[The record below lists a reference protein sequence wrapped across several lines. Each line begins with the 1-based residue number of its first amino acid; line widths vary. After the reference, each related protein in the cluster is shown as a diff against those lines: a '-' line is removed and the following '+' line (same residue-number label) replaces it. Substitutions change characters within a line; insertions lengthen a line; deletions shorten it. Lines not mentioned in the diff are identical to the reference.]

1 MSFKLS
7 HSLQKKLDILNRFLD
22 ILFYIDFGLISLR
35 ILINASMLD
44 PNYASILPAWPME
57 LAFNALVNLTLIL
70 GAVNLVTRA
79 KFTWATILAGASL
92 CFAVVIRLTIGY
104 WSMSYLSLSLAA
116 AAYDRSGT
124 AILRVSVVV
133 TAVLTVLLY
142 ILSVNGFI
150 GWIATDGKHAFG
162 WNYSTDA
169 AARVFYMF
177 AALFVIRK
185 GLPNV
190 LHYVLLAAFIL
201 VNLLFM
207 RAKTALV
214 TSTILLVGTLV
225 YQYLIFPKMKTRR
238 RKKRTGMKTV
248 LVPTG
253 KALVLTPLVL
263 AAPILAA
270 LSLYLTTHVS
280 DNPAVFYNRYPMFD
294 SFRSRLT
301 LGAEALSRFGV
312 TLFGQNVPQK
322 GNGGFT
328 LPSPGEYFYIDNS
341 YIRILV
347 MLGSVV
353 FIFSLLLYSVLSL
366 RAAAAGNIYLLCVLA
381 LIAFDGAIQ
390 QYFLN
395 PGCNAFF
402 LLIFTN
408 SDLFRFR
415 RSVTPDKSSV

>member
-22 ILFYIDFGLISLR
+22 ILFYIDFCLIALR
-35 ILINASMLD
+35 LLINASMLD
-44 PNYASILPAWPME
+44 PNYASILPARPME

-124 AILRVSVVV
+124 AILRTSVIV

-150 GWIATDGKHAFG
+150 GWIVTEGKHAFG

-169 AARVFYMF
+169 AARIFYMF
-177 AALFVIRK
+177 AALFVIKK
-185 GLPNV
+185 GQPHKL
-190 LHYVLLAAFIL
+190 YCVLLAVFIFI
-201 VNLLFM
+201 NLLFM
-207 RAKTALV
+207 RAKTTLV
-214 TSTILLVGTLV
+214 TSSLLLVGTLV

-238 RKKRTGMKTV
+238 KKKLSGTKSV
-248 LVPTG
+248 LVPAG
-253 KALVLTPLVL
+253 KVLALTPLVL
-263 AAPILAA
+263 AAPIMAA
-270 LSLYLTTHVS
+270 LSLYLTTHIS
-280 DNPAVFYNRYPMFD
+280 DDPAVFYNRFSMFD

-301 LGAEALSRFGV
+301 LGAEALSRYGV
-312 TLFGQNVPQK
+312 TLFGQSVPQK

-328 LPSPGEYFYIDNS
+328 LPNVGEYFYIDNS

-347 MLGSVV
+347 MLGSFV
-353 FIFSLLLYSVLSL
+353 FIFSLLLYTAFSL
-366 RAAAAGNIYLLCVLA
+366 RAAAFGNIYLLFVLA
-381 LIAFDGAIQ
+381 LIAVDSAIE

-402 LLIFTN
+402 LLIFT
-408 SDLFRFR
+408 DPELFRFR
-415 RSVTPDKSSV
+415 RGVTPHKSSV